1 MKELVR
7 KVVFGKK
14 GPFTLLIVLTI
25 LFTAAFACES
35 GGDKV
40 PPDAEIQSMVK
51 ETMADF
57 TNAIAN
63 EDFSKLH
70 SKASSD
76 FQSSYTVTQMKD
88 AFGSIIDKKDLA
100 LPSLKS
106 AGSVTAAFSPA
117 PSIRNEK
124 GLNILVLTGEFPT
137 KPYAV
142 KFEYEYV
149 WRDGGWK
156 LLKLKVNIG

>member
-1 MKELVR
+1 MRELVNR
-7 KVVFGKK
+7 VVFGNELR
-14 GPFTLLIVLTI
+14 FTFLIVLAI

-40 PPDAEIQSMVK
+40 PPDSELQSMVK
-51 ETMADF
+51 ETTADF
-57 TNAIAN
+57 ANAIDT

-70 SKASSD
+70 AKASSD
-76 FQSSYTVTQMKD
+76 FQSSYTVAQMKD
-88 AFGSIIDKKDLA
+88 AFESIIDKKDLA
-100 LPSLKS
+100 LPSLKN
-106 AGSVTAAFSPA
+106 AGSVNASFSPA

-156 LLKLKVNIG
+156 LLKLKVNM

>member
-1 MKELVR
+1 MKKLVNR
-7 KVVFGKK
+7 FVFGKD
-14 GPFTLLIVLTI
+14 GPFALLIVLAI
-25 LFTAAFACES
+25 LFTAAFACET

-40 PPDAEIQSMVK
+40 PPDSEIQSMIK
-51 ETMADF
+51 ETMSDF
-57 TNAIAN
+57 ANAVDT

-76 FQSSYTVTQMKD
+76 FQSSYTPSQMKD

-100 LPSLKS
+100 LPSLKN
-106 AGSVTAAFSPA
+106 AGSVTATFSPA

-124 GLNILVLTGEFPT
+124 GLNILVLTGDFPA
-137 KPYAV
+137 KPYPV
-142 KFEYEYV
+142 KFEFEYV

-156 LLKLKVNIG
+156 LLKLKVNM

>member
-1 MKELVR
+1 MKTFVN
-7 KVVFGKK
+7 KVAFVKK
-14 GPFTLLIVLTI
+14 GPFTLLIVLAA
-25 LFTAAFACES
+25 LFTAAFVCES

-40 PPDAEIQSMVK
+40 PPDAEIQSMIK

-57 TNAIAN
+57 AN
-63 EDFSKLH
+63 GVDTEDFSKIH

-76 FQSSYTVTQMKD
+76 FQSSYTPTQMKD
-88 AFGSIIDKKDLA
+88 AFGSIIDKKNLA
-100 LPSLKS
+100 LPSLKN

-124 GLNILVLTGEFPT
+124 GLNILVLTGEFPA
-137 KPYAV
+137 KPYPV
-142 KFEYEYV
+142 KFEFEYV

-156 LLKLKVNIG
+156 LLKLKVNM